1 VRRALTLLL
10 SLLALLVAVG
20 ALRAWTGGPG
30 TMAGTPGL
38 LGDAPP
44 TSPPGVA
51 TAALSL
57 GLLLLG
63 SFLLGELASLAGLP
77 RVSGALVFGVLAG
90 PELHAVIGAPMP
102 PLVPRDELQYLQMVD
117 ALAVS
122 LIGLVAGGEIRLEF
136 LRRAAGQVARLVVSD
151 MLGVLLWVGAGL
163 AALGGFVPLLS
174 ERSTAHRAYLT
185 LLLATMA
192 VANSPAVVTAMLRE
206 TGARGPFSR
215 TALAVTVV
223 KDLSLVM
230 LVSALLAAW
239 GGSRAGGSAA
249 WSVAWHLSGS
259 LLVGG
264 CFAALLA
271 LAALKTRIR
280 LDLVVLVS
288 GFAIAL
294 AGRLLSIAPLL
305 TGITAGFALANLA
318 PRRSERLFRSVDNLL
333 PTTYALFFAV
343 AGARIGLAGL
353 SQVLPVATCI
363 AALRLAGIWTG
374 LRVGCSWAGVHGH
387 TRTWLWTSMV
397 PQAGVSIALASE
409 ARAVLGHEPWADALL
424 AVLLTVIAL
433 HELVGPP
440 LLRLG
445 LLRSGEVRR

>member
-1 VRRALTLLL
+1 MNRALTLLG
-10 SLLALLVAVG
+10 SLVALVIAVG
-20 ALRAWTGGPG
+20 VLRHWT
-30 TMAGTPGL
+30 AGTEAPSAAPGV
-38 LGDAPP
+38 LGDVPASMPA
-44 TSPPGVA
+44 GVS

-63 SFLLGELASLAGLP
+63 SFLLGELAALAGLP
-77 RVSGALVFGVLAG
+77 RVSGALVFGILAG
-90 PELHAVIGAPMP
+90 PELHAVLAPPVP

-136 LRRAAGQVARLVVSD
+136 LRRAAGQVTRLAISD
-151 MLGVLLWVGAGL
+151 MLGVLLWVGTGL
-163 AALGGFVPLLS
+163 AAVGGFVPLLS
-174 ERSTAHRAYLT
+174 ERSPAHRVYLT
-185 LLLATMA
+185 LLLAAMA

-223 KDLSLVM
+223 KDLSLVV
-230 LVSALLAAW
+230 LVSGLLAAW

-249 WSVAWHLSGS
+249 WNVAWHLSGS
-259 LLVGG
+259 LLVGAG
-264 CFAALLA
+264 FAVVLGLA
-271 LAALKTRIR
+271 TLKTRIR

-305 TGITAGFALANLA
+305 AGITAGFALANLA
-318 PRRSERLFRSVDNLL
+318 PRRTERLFRSIDNLL
-333 PTTYALFFAV
+333 PATYALFFAV
-343 AGARIGLAGL
+343 AGARIGLSGL
-353 SQVLPVATCI
+353 SQVLPVAAGI

-374 LRVGCSWAGVHGH
+374 LRAGCAWAGVHGH

-409 ARAVLGHEPWADALL
+409 ARAVLGGEPWADALL
-424 AVLLTVIAL
+424 AVLLTVVAL

>member
-1 VRRALTLLL
+1 MKRVLTLVASLVA
-10 SLLALLVAVG
+10 LLAAVG
-20 ALRAWTGGPG
+20 MLRVWTGGDDPMTRLPG
-30 TMAGTPGL
+30 P
-38 LGDAPP
+38 LGDVPLLP
-44 TSPPGVA
+44 PPGVA

-63 SFLLGELASLAGLP
+63 SFLAGELCALAGLP
-77 RVSGALVFGVLAG
+77 RVSGALLFGIVAG
-90 PELHAVIGAPMP
+90 PELHAVLAPPVP
-102 PLVPRDELQYLQMVD
+102 PLVPRDELKYLQLVD

-136 LRRAAGQVARLVVSD
+136 LRRAAGQVARLVASD
-151 MLGVLLWVGAGL
+151 MFGVLLWVGAGL
-163 AALGGFVPLLS
+163 TAIGAFVPLLA
-174 ERSTAHRAYLT
+174 ERTPAHRAYLT
-185 LLLATMA
+185 LLLAAMA

-206 TGARGPFSR
+206 TGARGPMSR

-223 KDLSLVM
+223 KDLSLVV

-259 LLVGG
+259 LLVGAG
-264 CFAALLA
+264 FAALLG
-271 LAALKTRIR
+271 LATLKTRGR
-280 LDLVVLVS
+280 LDLVVLVT

-305 TGITAGFALANLA
+305 AGITAGFALANLA
-318 PRRSERLFRSVDNLL
+318 PRRTERLFRSIDNLL
-333 PTTYALFFAV
+333 PATYALFFAV
-343 AGARIGLAGL
+343 AGARIGLAGIGH
-353 SQVLPVATCI
+353 VLPLAAGI
-363 AALRLAGIWTG
+363 AALRLAGICTG
-374 LRVGCSWAGVHGH
+374 LRVGCAWAKVHGT
-387 TRTWLWTSMV
+387 TRSWLWTSMV

-409 ARAVLGHEPWADALL
+409 ARAVLGGEPWADTLL
-424 AVLLTVIAL
+424 ALLLTVVAL

-445 LLRSGEVRR
+445 LIRSGEVPR